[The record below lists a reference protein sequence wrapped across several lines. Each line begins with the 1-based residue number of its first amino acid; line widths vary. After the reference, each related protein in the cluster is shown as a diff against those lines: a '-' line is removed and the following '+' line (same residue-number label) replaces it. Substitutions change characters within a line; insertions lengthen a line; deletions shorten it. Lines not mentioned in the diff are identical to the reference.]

1 MLKRLLVLMMVLL
14 GASGAA
20 RAAEPEALALILDL
34 IAAKSGVRPT
44 YGKLEVS
51 ANGVVTL
58 TNVALSVKNPA
69 EPDDRNETHAK
80 QIILRGLST
89 DQGVV
94 TVRGAEIT
102 GFTHQRSVFSMEVL
116 QIDSM
121 FAELGVDPP
130 GSIGRAVDDK
140 ISIGELSASVWTL
153 DTQAAMTG
161 DGKALIAAMGVENM
175 HAKDLSLLSS
185 GTPLKAAGFSMELQ
199 RRRSSGPNGRHY
211 EIEDLVL
218 TAPILQALFGTAP
231 AELGYSN
238 LTVNADAQTSF
249 EATQAQGSASVKAD
263 GAGDLHFIWDLSDVD
278 ISQLVIGSNLR
289 NVIAASPQARVEIA
303 RGRYVDRGAA
313 ARMMVLLE
321 RQTGAS
327 RAQLAG
333 ALAAQAASE
342 MRRAGFR
349 RVAGE
354 TETALAELLGN
365 GRDLVLALSGAPL
378 ASLAGADAA
387 GLEKAGLT
395 VKNGR

>member
-14 GASGAA
+14 GTSGAG

-58 TNVALSVKNPA
+58 SNVTLSVKNPA

-80 QIILRGLST
+80 QIILRGLHV
-89 DQGVV
+89 DDAVV
-94 TVRGAEIT
+94 TVRSADIK

-140 ISIGELSASVWTL
+140 IEIGSLSASVWRL
-153 DTQAAMTG
+153 DTQAAMAG
-161 DGKALIAAMGVENM
+161 DGKALLAAMGVENL
-175 HAKDLSLLSS
+175 HAENVSLLSN
-185 GTPLKAAGFSMELQ
+185 GTPLKVAGFSMELQ
-199 RRRSSGPNGRHY
+199 RRRSAGPNGRHY
-211 EIEDLVL
+211 EIQDLVL

-249 EATQAQGSASVKAD
+249 EAAQAQGSASVKAE
-263 GAGDLHFIWDLSDVD
+263 GAGDLHFTWDLADVD
-278 ISQLVIGSNLR
+278 ISQLVIGANLQG
-289 NVIAASPQARVEIA
+289 VVAASPQARVEIA
-303 RGRYVDRGAA
+303 KLRYADRGAA
-313 ARMMVLLE
+313 ARMMLLLE
-321 RQTGAS
+321 RQTGAG
-327 RAQLAG
+327 RDELAG
-333 ALAAQAASE
+333 ALAAQAAAE
-342 MRRAGFR
+342 MRRGGFR
-349 RVAGE
+349 RAAGE
-354 TETALAELLGN
+354 METALSELLGN
-365 GRDLVLALSGAPL
+365 GRDLVLLLGGAPL

-387 GLEKAGLT
+387 SLEKAGLT